1 MQKLKKRLTFQELS
15 WVYETMGSLVD
26 LMDERAVAEITSGT
40 EKDLG
45 KILNTIE
52 DEAIQLLS
60 GMPEPITSNKFYELD
75 HLSKNIDESLK
86 CLNYNYFKLTM
97 LPDFYLAPHSIEW
110 GNLVQLYQFLIILAA
125 RSLGKSF
132 EMSMAYPIWKMYG
145 YRRGTDQNPTD
156 RKTDLRK
163 VGALITNK
171 YKLGKDLIKKISD
184 EIKTNELLW
193 DRLKPD
199 SGGLGKEELECKNGA
214 MLILR
219 SYDSS
224 IRGSHPGYGIVD
236 DFLDKGCI
244 YSQEQR
250 DKFLDVFDAEII
262 PAIEPGGNVVVIGTP
277 FHEADLYTIKRKD
290 KKWKTFEYPAIFPDG
305 RLAAPHRYN
314 LESVMG
320 LRQSLGSLI
329 FSREILVVP
338 ISDSSTI
345 FPWSILEKSFV
356 GMQKYVLVDNIDSFP
371 VKFKFVK
378 MGCDFAISANIGSD
392 STVFTVWGCDVNDRW
407 WLLHIWVGNGKSH
420 NEQIAKVVELERKF
434 RPNEIIMET
443 NGFQQLMAEIAKEH
457 GVRNIVEFKTNGFNK
472 KDVYD
477 GLPGLA
483 VLFENGQI
491 LLPRGDEYSR
501 KMTDYMCSE
510 FNSITI
516 KPDSGKLESAGAHD
530 DSCMSAF
537 FGIKGGTQGTK
548 KQEFTF
554 SMM

>member
-1 MQKLKKRLTFQELS
+1 MLKKRLTFQELS

-52 DEAIQLLS
+52 DEAIKLLS

-110 GNLVQLYQFLIILAA
+110 GNFMQLYQFLILLAA
-125 RSLGKSF
+125 RSLGKSH
-132 EMSMAYPIWKMYG
+132 EASLAYPIWKMYG
-145 YRRGTDQNPTD
+145 YRRGNDQNPTD

-277 FHEADLYTIKRKD
+277 FHEADLYAVKRKD

-356 GMQKYVLVDNIDSFP
+356 GMQNYVLVDNIDSFP
-371 VKFKFVK
+371 MKFKFVK
-378 MGCDFAISANIGSD
+378 IGCDFAISANIGAD
-392 STVFTVWGCDVNDRW
+392 SSVFTVWGCDVNDRW
-407 WLLHIWVGNGKSH
+407 WLLHIWVGTGKSH
-420 NEQIAKVVELERKF
+420 NEQIAKIVELERKF
-434 RPNEIIMET
+434 KPSEIIMET
-443 NGFQQLMAEIAKEH
+443 NGFQQVMADLAKEH

-491 LLPRGDEYSR
+491 LLPRGDE
-501 KMTDYMCSE
+501 
-510 FNSITI
+510 
-516 KPDSGKLESAGAHD
+516 
-530 DSCMSAF
+530 
-537 FGIKGGTQGTK
+537 
-548 KQEFTF
+548 
-554 SMM
+554 